1 MYNDEISN
9 NTIFSIDSPSGTG
22 DHENY
27 FHKAEKVLD
36 MDGVKVFKECT
47 KIAATVRTMNVH
59 LPWHS
64 SGFTF
69 LFSKQSKFYYRGQ
82 EIAIKDIN
90 PNEAEEVA
98 SAIEYIRALDPG
110 YGYVSHFFQK
120 VKLL

>member
-27 FHKAEKVLD
+27 FHKEENVLD
-36 MDGVKVFKECT
+36 MDGVKVFNDCS

-69 LFSKQSKFYYRGQ
+69 LFSKESKFYSRGK
-82 EIAIKDIN
+82 EIDIEDIK
-90 PNEAEEVA
+90 PNDADEVA
-98 SAIEYIRALDPG
+98 SAIKYTRALDPG
-110 YGYVSHFFQK
+110 YGYVSQVFS
-120 VKLL
+120 

>member
-69 LFSKQSKFYYRGQ
+69 LFSKESKFYSRGK
-82 EIAIKDIN
+82 EIDIEDIK
-90 PNEAEEVA
+90 PNDADEVA
-98 SAIEYIRALDPG
+98 SAIKYTRALDPG
-110 YGYVSHFFQK
+110 YGYVSQVFS
-120 VKLL
+120 

>member
-1 MYNDEISN
+1 MRIFEISN

-36 MDGVKVFKECT
+36 MDGVKVFNVCS

-69 LFSKQSKFYYRGQ
+69 LFSKESKFYSSGQ
-82 EIAIKDIN
+82 EIAIEEIK
-90 PNEAEEVA
+90 PNNADEVA
-98 SAIEYIRALDPG
+98 SVIEYTRALDPK
-110 YGYVSHFFQK
+110 YGYVSQVFS
-120 VKLL
+120 